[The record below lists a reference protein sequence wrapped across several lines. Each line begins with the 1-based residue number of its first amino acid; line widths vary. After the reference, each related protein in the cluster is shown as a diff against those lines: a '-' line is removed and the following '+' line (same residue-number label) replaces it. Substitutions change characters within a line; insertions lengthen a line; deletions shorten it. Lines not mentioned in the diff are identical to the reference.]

1 MAVYDCF
8 QYFNEDHMVD
18 LRLHILNKY
27 VDFFV
32 ISESTKTHQGEDKKL
47 NFNLRN
53 FKKFENKIKYVIADY
68 NSDYNNGVNFSNH
81 KGGESQIE
89 KHQRNSINNGIKNA
103 HDNDLII
110 LSDSDEIP
118 DLTKLNQIK
127 KTSKFT
133 AFSQMMF
140 MYKLN
145 LQNLDE
151 SNWIGSKICFK
162 KHFPGAQKLRDLKFK
177 NYPIWRIDK
186 YNQQIISGGWH
197 FSFLQSPRDIVRK
210 IKSYSH
216 GEFNTQENTDEN
228 IIEKKILQNKDIF
241 DRGFKLK
248 KIKIDSSFPE
258 YIVKNQSIL
267 KEWII
272 V

>member
-1 MAVYDCF
+1 M
-8 QYFNEDHMVD
+8 
-18 LRLHILNKY
+18 
-27 VDFFV
+27 
-32 ISESTKTHQGEDKKL
+32 
-47 NFNLRN
+47 
-53 FKKFENKIKYVIADY
+53 IADY
-68 NSDYNNGVNFSNH
+68 NSDYNNEVNFSNH

-151 SNWIGSKICFK
+151 SNCIGSKICFK

-228 IIEKKILQNKDIF
+228 IIEKNITK
-241 DRGFKLK
+241 
-248 KIKIDSSFPE
+248 
-258 YIVKNQSIL
+258 
-267 KEWII
+267 
-272 V
+272 